1 VNGTL
6 SPGFALAFKDAG
18 AQTGVLTISNSLTMS
33 AGSILD
39 LGISASGYDSI
50 AGVTDL
56 SLGGVIKVSFLDGY
70 VPFGGNVY
78 KIIDWSG
85 TVTDNGFTFDFSGAQ
100 LAQDQYW
107 DTSSFLTNGTI
118 TAVPEPSAVTL
129 LLFSVGAVI
138 VLRRVRSA
146 KALKA

>member
-1 VNGTL
+1 
-6 SPGFALAFKDAG
+6 
-18 AQTGVLTISNSLTMS
+18 
-33 AGSILD
+33 
-39 LGISASGYDSI
+39 
-50 AGVTDL
+50 
-56 SLGGVIKVSFLDGY
+56 

-78 KIIDWSG
+78 KIVDWSG

-129 LLFSVGAVI
+129 LLFSIGAVV
-138 VLRRVRSA
+138 VLRRVRLA